1 MKMADQFWS
10 ATVSTNFGEIYI
22 PQVTNTFDVGEN
34 YSAYLYG
41 VEKPM
46 SVINLQGIYNRLPL
60 YDRVSLNTL
69 AYGGT
74 WDEVNTQEFLDA
86 KEDFASKVYFLWG
99 SIDNG
104 GFFFFKDENGILRA
118 GCVYGWIKTTSI
130 TDPQQIYHYQ
140 YVIAY
145 DMSSQGAIPFSS
157 ANYVAIA
164 CSDVTTS
171 QSSSEGAKSWTTPS
185 FTIYTAGLG
194 SPATYI
200 DAELVPIQP
209 FSYDV
214 RYTDVKNADNLIQC
228 VSNKEYFTEQLRNYD
243 KAPQRIWHCSRSAML
258 LVYIQNSDIW
268 EIQGSWSGGKEIDT
282 GIDPYDPGNTSTPNG
297 DPGSYPTQSDT
308 ELPGDPNASGIDAIG
323 TGFITLYNPTA
334 TQVKQFNDYLFS
346 DSITDE
352 IANQLK
358 KLIADPIDYLVFI
371 AMCRFQPV
379 VSYVSEEITFCGIS
393 TGVFAKPIPTGNQFQ
408 IIDYGKIELTEP
420 TCSFMDYSPYSKIS
434 IYIPYVGFRDLPND
448 EVMGGRVGLKY
459 HVDLLTGSFCAFVTV
474 ERPTRRQ
481 FPGDATPDGYNTI
494 VAQYEGNCYEM
505 LPLSSTD
512 FRNIFS
518 GMLGVAS
525 GVGQMVGG
533 NMIGGLGSMA
543 SGVLSMKANVNR
555 SGQASGSYGY
565 GGKQDAY
572 ILITRPFQSVP
583 SNFGGY
589 EGYPSN
595 INMTVRDCTGTAANN
610 YNDGYVET
618 DPETLWGNNITYTY
632 GDTTITAFDDEI
644 AEIKE
649 LFDKGVIVNV

>member
-1 MKMADQFWS
+1 MADQFWS

-22 PQVTNTFDVGEN
+22 PQVTNTFDVGDN
-34 YSAYLYG
+34 YSAYLHG
-41 VEKPM
+41 VEKVM
-46 SVINLQGIYNRLPL
+46 SVINLQGVYNRLPL
-60 YDRVSLNTL
+60 YDRVSMNTL
-69 AYGGT
+69 AVGGT
-74 WDEVNTQEFLDA
+74 WEEVNTQEFLDA
-86 KEDFASKVYFLWG
+86 IDDFKANSYFLWG
-99 SIDNG
+99 SVDKG
-104 GFFFFKDENGILRA
+104 GFFFIKDEDGILRA
-118 GCVYGWIKTTSI
+118 GCVFGWTKTTAAG
-130 TDPQQIYHYQ
+130 DPEGAYHYQ
-140 YVIAY
+140 YAISC
-145 DMSSQGAIPFSS
+145 DMSGQGAIPFSS

-164 CSDVTTS
+164 CTGTTTS
-171 QSSSEGAKSWTTPS
+171 QGEEQGSMPWTTPD
-185 FTIYTAGLG
+185 FVVYTAGLG
-194 SPATYI
+194 APATYI

-228 VSNKEYFTEQLRNYD
+228 VSNKEYYTQQLRNYE
-243 KAPQRIWHCSRSAML
+243 KAPQRIWRCTRWASVRNF
-258 LVYIQNSDIW
+258 YQNTDIW

-448 EVMGGRVGLKY
+448 EVMGGKVGLKY

-572 ILITRPFQSVP
+572 ILISRPFQSIP